1 MHASSLIVSLSLL
14 AFVPAC
20 GSSKGEGEGET
31 EGEGATESQSETE
44 GERSVEEW
52 IELCES
58 QQGSNACDAVPPGM
72 RGSETWR
79 CEDLMIVRTSA
90 PDCYASAVDSRCF
103 AVSDSPN
110 SGTGYIHTELVSMQT
125 WLIEPS
131 PDTTVYGSAV
141 EACVLADDGVTWA
154 PEPMCGCAG
163 MVIDETG
170 A

>member
-1 MHASSLIVSLSLL
+1 MRASSLIVSLSLL

-31 EGEGATESQSETE
+31 EGEGATESETE

-58 QQGSNACDAVPPGM
+58 QQSSSACDAVPPGM

-79 CEDLMIVRTSA
+79 CEDLMILQTSEPA
-90 PDCYASAVDSRCF
+90 CLASSVDSRCF

-110 SGTGYIHTELVSMQT
+110 SGTGYVHTDIVSMET
-125 WLIEPS
+125 WLIEPAA
-131 PDTTVYGSAV
+131 DTTVYGSAL

-154 PEPMCGCAG
+154 PEPMCACAG